1 MRGELGEDRLN
12 VWRAVLEPTV
22 AHGGEGRIGV
32 ARVAAAGDLSSAC
45 NFIDVA
51 ELPPGTSIGR
61 HRHAPD
67 EEELYLVLEGEGTMW
82 RDGEQ
87 FRVGPGDLVRNRP
100 GGAHGLVNDGD
111 GPLRIFVIELAV
123 PGGGPAA

>member
-1 MRGELGEDRLN
+1 MQGDEGEDRLN
-12 VWRAVLEPTV
+12 VHRAALEPTV
-22 AHGGEGRIGV
+22 AHDGEGRIGV
-32 ARVAAAGDLSSAC
+32 ARVAVAGDLAAPC

-61 HRHAPD
+61 HRHASD
-67 EEELYLVLEGEGTMW
+67 EEELYLVLEGSGTMW
-82 RDGEQ
+82 RDGEE

-111 GPLRIFVIELAV
+111 GPLRLFVIELAV
-123 PGGGPAA
+123 PGDGSGV